1 MPEIS
6 EQDFCIYLEGD
17 LNMGL
22 PLEGIRIV
30 DFTQFQQGTVC
41 TEMLSDWGADV
52 IKVEPRITGEP
63 GRGGN
68 PWGPEKVPVYFEAYN
83 RNKRSITV
91 DLKKEKGKD
100 IVYRLIKT
108 ADIFAQ
114 NFRPGVAERLGF
126 GYKALSDINPGL
138 IYLSGSGFGLRG
150 PMRDR
155 PGFDSVGQ
163 AMGGIMSVTGPPGSP
178 DQPIGAGIGDQT
190 GGYLMSWGALLALID
205 RQRTGK
211 GQEVDVSLIGS
222 VVALQGAT
230 MLSNPLT
237 GHIPGKGRGR
247 ITTTIFA
254 CSFMAADGKSFIIQT
269 VGREKRDRVFKI
281 AGLDKDPR
289 FDTREKR
296 KQRQD
301 EMLDAFQE
309 VFSTKP
315 RDEWLNILVEADVV
329 CAPVYNHAE
338 VASDP
343 QVIENEYIV
352 EIDHPSEGPI
362 RVLGNPIH
370 LGSHKA
376 KIGVAPL
383 LGQHTDEILRE
394 AGYGE
399 EEILRLKEEKV
410 I

>member
-1 MPEIS
+1 
-6 EQDFCIYLEGD
+6 
-17 LNMGL
+17 MGL
-22 PLEGIRIV
+22 PLEGIKVV

-52 IKVEPRITGEP
+52 IKVEPRLTGEP

-83 RNKRSITV
+83 RNKKSITV
-91 DLKKEKGKD
+91 DLKKEKGKE
-100 IVYRLIKT
+100 IIYKLVKT

-114 NFRPGVAERLGF
+114 NFRPGVCERLGF
-126 GYKALSDINPGL
+126 GYQKLSEINPGL
-138 IYLSGSGFGLRG
+138 IYLSGSGFGLMG
-150 PMRDR
+150 PMKNR

-178 DQPIGAGIGDQT
+178 DQTIGAGIGDQT
-190 GGYLMSWGALLALID
+190 GGYLLSWGALLALID

-222 VVALQGAT
+222 VVNLQGAT
-230 MLSNPLT
+230 MLANPLT
-237 GHIPGKGRGR
+237 GHIPTKSRGR

-254 CSFMAADGKSFIIQT
+254 CSFMGSDGKSFIIQT
-269 VGREKRDRVFKI
+269 VGKEKRDKVFKI
-281 AGLDKDPR
+281 AGLDKDTR

-296 KQRQD
+296 QKNKE
-301 EMLDAFQE
+301 EMIDAFQE

-315 RDEWLNILVEADVV
+315 RDEWLQILVEADVV

-338 VASDP
+338 VSADP
-343 QVIENEYIV
+343 QVIANEYIV
-352 EIDHPSEGPI
+352 EINHPTQGPI

-370 LGSHKA
+370 LGHHKA
-376 KIGVAPL
+376 RIGVAPL
-383 LGQHTDEILRE
+383 LGQHTDAILKE
-394 AGYGE
+394 AGYTD
-399 EEILRLKEEKV
+399 EEITSLKAEEV
-410 I
+410 V